1 MILTNSHSK
10 LYHFSLKFSDSGKKQ
25 ANTKEVEFTNW
36 KKRASYD
43 PLKAA
48 QEGKKKPGNTSTRNT
63 VGKTT
68 QENLV
73 EVVSPRYNLFIFI

>member
-1 MILTNSHSK
+1 MIAFINLI
-10 LYHFSLKFSDSGKKQ
+10 SDSGKKQ

-48 QEGKKKPGNTSTRNT
+48 QEGKKKPANASTRNS

-68 QENLV
+68 QENLE
-73 EVVSPRYNLFIFI
+73 EVSSPTYVLFIFI